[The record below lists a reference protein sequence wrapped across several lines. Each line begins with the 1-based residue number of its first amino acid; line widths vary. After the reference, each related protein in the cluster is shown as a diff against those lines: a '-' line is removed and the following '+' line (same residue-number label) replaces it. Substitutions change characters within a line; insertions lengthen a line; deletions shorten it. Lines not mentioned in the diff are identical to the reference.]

1 MANLTTLPKIA
12 TSWTVSPDGA
22 VQRSLDSGKTWQTIP
37 VAGNVVFRAL
47 AANDADVWA
56 GGAAGALYHSS
67 DAGEHW
73 TQIKPVADG
82 KPLTADILTV
92 QFSDAQHG
100 SLTTADHETW
110 TTNDAGETWH
120 K

>member
-1 MANLTTLPKIA
+1 
-12 TSWTVSPDGA
+12 
-22 VQRSLDSGKTWQTIP
+22 
-37 VAGNVVFRAL
+37 
-47 AANDADVWA
+47 
-56 GGAAGALYHSS
+56 
-67 DAGEHW
+67 
-73 TQIKPVADG
+73 VADG

-92 QFSDAQHG
+92 QFSDVQHG